1 MGVVKMNEVTDF
13 INNYKSE
20 SKSLL
25 EKLLS
30 SRSDTKSIVSMDSF
44 EGKGASSV
52 KNYLTNVHVKSSR
65 SYQDILSQIEDSLTS
80 SKNDFLSSV
89 DNDESCIIKSNYVE
103 ELVDKVKNEK
113 TSISNSIKTINSELN
128 SISDISSVPKISMS
142 DLNNDYSK
150 LKKIATT
157 MLEKFNSFQST
168 QSNSLT
174 NLGDSLSLIKN
185 IQTEMAKI
193 SSTSAGIS
201 SYDKKSFDNLITK
214 YNQLNG
220 IIKKPKKF
228 IKEGLKLAKIG
239 YLYGVGHIKIVK
251 DSHGRIKHIL
261 VNKKNTSKI
270 GKMFIK
276 KLMKDAGLKKFN
288 SKSTHRVL
296 TSVKGTKSSKL
307 FDKLSYTGGDPQ
319 FLNKVKGFKNKASS
333 IGSIVKDKVKDNFP
347 SIKKAKDW
355 GASFKEASKWGKTA
369 KIGGGILSVA
379 STGLMAY
386 DNYNAARDSGL
397 SKNEATV
404 ASTVNT
410 GIDLAVVGVTTK
422 VGMAIGTAIPIPG
435 VGTAV
440 GAVAGF
446 AIGMGI
452 SYLGGEAL
460 KPAVDFVKDKVN
472 SAVKGASNALQSFG
486 KWAFG

>member
-20 SKSLL
+20 SKLL
-25 EKLLS
+25 IEKLLS
-30 SRSDTKSIVSMDSF
+30 SRSSTNSIVSMNSF

-65 SYQDILSQIEDSLTS
+65 GYQDILSQIENSLDHT
-80 SKNDFLSSV
+80 KNDFLSSV
-89 DNDESCIIKSNYVE
+89 DNDGSCIIKSDYVE
-103 ELVDKVKNEK
+103 EIVDKISNEK
-113 TSISNSIKTINSELN
+113 NNISSSIKTINSELN
-128 SISDISSVPKISMS
+128 SINDISNVSKISLT
-142 DLNNDYSK
+142 DLNNDYSEF
-150 LKKIATT
+150 KKIVTT

-168 QSNSLT
+168 QNNSLA
-174 NLGDSLSLIKN
+174 NLEESLSLIKN
-185 IQTEMAKI
+185 IQSEMAKI

-201 SYDKKSFDNLITK
+201 NYDKNSFDNLIRR
-214 YNQLNG
+214 YNELNG
-220 IIKKPKKF
+220 IIKKPKK
-228 IKEGLKLAKIG
+228 ILKEGLKLTKVG
-239 YLYGVGHIKIVK
+239 YLYGAGHIKIVK
-251 DSHGRIKHIL
+251 DAKGRIKYIL

-270 GKMFIK
+270 GKMFIQ
-276 KLMKDAGLKKFN
+276 KLMKDSGLKKFN
-288 SKSTHRVL
+288 SRSTHRVL
-296 TSVKGTKSSKL
+296 TNIKGTKTSKL
-307 FDKLSYTGGDPQ
+307 FSKLSYTGGDPQ
-319 FLNKVKGFKNKASS
+319 FLNRVKGFKNKASS
-333 IGSIVKDKVKDNFP
+333 IGSVIKNKVKDNFP

-355 GASFKEASKWGKTA
+355 GTSFKEASKWGKTA
-369 KIGGGILSVA
+369 KIGGGVLSVA

-386 DNYNAARDSGL
+386 DNYNNARDSGL
-397 SKNEATV
+397 SKKEATV

-446 AIGMGI
+446 AIGMGL
-452 SYLGGEAL
+452 SYAGSTVT
-460 KPAVDFVKDKVN
+460 KPAVDFVKNKVN
-472 SAVKGASNALQSFG
+472 SAVKGASNALKSFG